1 MLRRLLVS
9 LRPASPKSGEGM
21 YCHQC
26 GTQLPA
32 EANFCAKCGTK
43 TVSSHSVR
51 PTHESTVSPET
62 YEVPSQPSVA
72 ASNSRCFAS
81 ARLWAL
87 FALIPALTS
96 SCQLLA
102 RHGAAEFIASVIAKF
117 IMWGLVIFA
126 VAYGICRLRSK

>member
-1 MLRRLLVS
+1 
-9 LRPASPKSGEGM
+9 M

-43 TVSSHSVR
+43 TVSSHPVK
-51 PTHESTVSPET
+51 PTLESTVSPKT
-62 YEVPSQPSVA
+62 YEVPSQPPVA

-96 SCQLLA
+96 SCQTLHRL
-102 RHGAAEFIASVIAKF
+102 GAAEFIMSVIVKF
-117 IMWGLVIFA
+117 IMLGLIIFA

>member
-1 MLRRLLVS
+1 
-9 LRPASPKSGEGM
+9 M

-26 GTQLPA
+26 GIQLPDH
-32 EANFCAKCGTK
+32 ANYCAKCGTK

-51 PTHESTVSPET
+51 PTHESTVSPKT
-62 YEVPSQPSVA
+62 YEAPSQPIKAPST
-72 ASNSRCFAS
+72 SNCFAS

-102 RHGAAEFIASVIAKF
+102 KQGAAEFLVTVIAKF
-117 IMWGLVIFA
+117 IMLGAIVFT
-126 VAYGICRLRSK
+126 VAYGICRVRSK